1 MLTTPMT
8 RKPSLLRLHFLLL
21 LLLLLLLFAH
31 ECSGRRGS

>member
-8 RKPSLLRLHFLLL
+8 RKRSLLRLYFLLL
-21 LLLLLLLFAH
+21 LLRLLLLFAH